1 MPRPQGSPQPP
12 ARLAT
17 LRDTPLCPQAF
28 VCQINLSE
36 LPGAVQERL
45 GRRAGLFQLFY
56 CLECMPL
63 YCTQDIA
70 VLPPAHLVPSL
81 KSQAARVAA
90 RSSSNTVSPPEIGSL
105 DRKTI
110 DRFSKSL
117 LEIS

>member
-1 MPRPQGSPQPP
+1 M
-12 ARLAT
+12 
-17 LRDTPLCPQAF
+17 
-28 VCQINLSE
+28 CQINLSE
-36 LPGAVQERL
+36 LPGPVQEQL

-90 RSSSNTVSPPEIGSL
+90 RSSFNKVSPPEIGSL

-110 DRFSKSL
+110 DRYSKSL

>member
-1 MPRPQGSPQPP
+1 M
-12 ARLAT
+12 
-17 LRDTPLCPQAF
+17 
-28 VCQINLSE
+28 CQINLSE
-36 LPGAVQERL
+36 LPGAVQEQL

-70 VLPPAHLVPSL
+70 LLPPAHLVPSL

-90 RSSSNTVSPPEIGSL
+90 RSSFSTVSPPEIGSL

-110 DRFSKSL
+110 DRR
-117 LEIS
+117 ISAPVYQSPFTKCRENNWITAQLC